1 MHIRFRQ
8 AYVAESQ
15 RLVRIEADLFEHCH
29 QGCHLDLAQ
38 RRLCRPGKGFFL
50 FHVQQAQADVQ
61 VCVRVIAHIH
71 AADKRLAGVKVQLFH
86 LELAPLMHV
95 DGILMQQHRCREP
108 VHLPD
113 DPVMRRIGDIHND
126 EVFRRGRA
134 QGNLAGREILRRPVI
149 LAFRLMQDPFLAQV
163 LQHLLR
169 PLGIAEAVALF
180 KGQLESS
187 ALEMAHQD
195 IQVIGIEQRVLR
207 ALLQQ
212 VVRVVHDIL
221 VNRRG

>member
-1 MHIRFRQ
+1 
-8 AYVAESQ
+8 
-15 RLVRIEADLFEHCH
+15 
-29 QGCHLDLAQ
+29 
-38 RRLCRPGKGFFL
+38 
-50 FHVQQAQADVQ
+50 
-61 VCVRVIAHIH
+61 
-71 AADKRLAGVKVQLFH
+71 
-86 LELAPLMHV
+86 
-95 DGILMQQHRCREP
+95 
-108 VHLPD
+108 
-113 DPVMRRIGDIHND
+113 
-126 EVFRRGRA
+126 
-134 QGNLAGREILRRPVI
+134 
-149 LAFRLMQDPFLAQV
+149 MQDPFLAQV